1 MNKAVLN
8 GIKLVKKILLVLYFF
23 NISGFVK
30 NLTAYVL
37 FFNHSVFCS
46 RFIEVEEIHEPKLI
60 VVVGALGL
68 VVNIIGLF
76 LFAG

>member
-1 MNKAVLN
+1 MYCIFLIYL
-8 GIKLVKKILLVLYFF
+8 GLLKIRLPMFF
-23 NISGFVK
+23 
-30 NLTAYVL
+30 